1 MRDTLKTTLK
11 VGKSGKICR
20 EGGTIAMAYSNFTIE
35 EVLKVFQLE
44 TDEAADISS
53 EIESIV
59 PSEHLTTTLSRNVP
73 LALAIGTEKAK
84 SELIVTNVLVEL
96 REKFEQRISLFSG
109 IDFSVDVEKGLTGVC
124 DFLVSLSPVQYYLEA
139 PIIILVE
146 AKKDEPTTGF
156 GQCIAEMLAAQHFNT
171 QKGNDIPVIYGAST
185 TGTVWQFLKLEGQ
198 QLYIDKA
205 PYSIGQCDKIL
216 GILSSMVQQKA

>member
-1 MRDTLKTTLK
+1 
-11 VGKSGKICR
+11 
-20 EGGTIAMAYSNFTIE
+20 MAYSNFTLE
-35 EVLKVFQLE
+35 TVRNTFQLE

-53 EIESIV
+53 KIEPV
-59 PSEHLTTTLSRNVP
+59 FPSEHLTTALAKKVP
-73 LALAIGTEKAK
+73 LALAIGTEKAS
-84 SELIVTNVLVEL
+84 SELIVTDILVEL
-96 REKFEQRISLFSG
+96 REKFEERISFFSG

-124 DFLVSLSPVQYYLEA
+124 DFLVSLSPVQFYLEA

-146 AKKDEPTTGF
+146 AKRENPVSGF
-156 GQCIAEMLAAQHFNT
+156 GQCIAEMLAAKHFNI

-198 QLYIDKA
+198 QLYIDKT

-216 GILSSMVQQKA
+216 GILSSMVEQKA

>member
-1 MRDTLKTTLK
+1 
-11 VGKSGKICR
+11 
-20 EGGTIAMAYSNFTIE
+20 MAYSNFTIE
-35 EVLKVFQLE
+35 EVLKTFQLE
-44 TDEAADISS
+44 TDEAADFSSKIEPIS
-53 EIESIV
+53 
-59 PSEHLTTTLSRNVP
+59 PSEHLSTALGKKVP
-73 LALAIGTEKAK
+73 LALAIGTEKAS
-84 SELIVTNVLVEL
+84 SELIVTDVLVEL
-96 REKFEQRISLFSG
+96 REKFEERISFFSG

-146 AKKDEPTTGF
+146 AKRENPVSGF

-205 PYSIGQCDKIL
+205 LYSIGQCDKIL
-216 GILSSMVQQKA
+216 GILVSMVEQQV

>member
-1 MRDTLKTTLK
+1 
-11 VGKSGKICR
+11 
-20 EGGTIAMAYSNFTIE
+20 MAYSNFTIE
-35 EVLKVFQLE
+35 EVIKAFQLE

-53 EIESIV
+53 DIESIV

-198 QLYIDKA
+198 QLCIDKV

-216 GILSSMVQQKA
+216 GVLVSMVEQKA

>member
-1 MRDTLKTTLK
+1 
-11 VGKSGKICR
+11 
-20 EGGTIAMAYSNFTIE
+20 MAYSNFTIE
-35 EVLKVFQLE
+35 EVLKTFQLE

-53 EIESIV
+53 KIEPVS
-59 PSEHLTTTLSRNVP
+59 PSAHLITALAKKVP
-73 LALAIGTEKAK
+73 LALAIGTEKAS
-84 SELIVTNVLVEL
+84 SELIVTDVLVEL
-96 REKFEQRISLFSG
+96 REKFEERISFFSG
-109 IDFSVDVEKGLTGVC
+109 IDFSVDIEKGLTGVC

-146 AKKDEPTTGF
+146 AKRENPVSGF

-205 PYSIGQCDKIL
+205 PYSIGQCEKIL
-216 GILSSMVQQKA
+216 GVLVSMVEQQV